1 MAIAEV
7 TVPFGVPHPILTM
20 DGSLAACNLLIEIVV
35 GARPC
40 VMLICPRDSVLG
52 WSSDATE

>member
-1 MAIAEV
+1 
-7 TVPFGVPHPILTM
+7 M

-40 VMLICPRDSVLG
+40 VILICPRDSVLG